1 MIKNII
7 DKEALKK
14 GASNAAGGCLV
25 TLTFAAIINPIV
37 VPIVKPFFSKLGKKL
52 GRMVNGEEKKED

>member
-14 GASNAAGGCLV
+14 GASSAAGAGLV
-25 TLTFAAIINPIV
+25 TLTFAAIINPVV
-37 VPIVKPFFSKLGKKL
+37 VPIVKPFFSKLGEKI
-52 GRMVNGEEKKED
+52 GRKVNGKKED

>member
-1 MIKNII
+1 MIKNFI

-25 TLTFAAIINPIV
+25 TLTFAAIINPVV
-37 VPIVKPFFSKLGKKL
+37 VPIVKPFFSKLGEKIERK
-52 GRMVNGEEKKED
+52 VNGKKED

>member
-1 MIKNII
+1 MMIKI
-7 DKEALKK
+7 DKESFKK

-25 TLTFAAIINPIV
+25 TLTFAAIINPVI

-52 GRMVNGEEKKED
+52 GKKVNGEEED

>member
-7 DKEALKK
+7 DKESLKK

-25 TLTFAAIINPIV
+25 TLAFATIVNPLIT
-37 VPIVKPFFSKLGKKL
+37 PIVKPFFSKLGEKIGSK
-52 GRMVNGEEKKED
+52 VNGKKED

>member
-14 GASNAAGGCLV
+14 GASNAAGAGLV
-25 TLTFAAIINPIV
+25 TLAFATIVNPFVTPII
-37 VPIVKPFFSKLGKKL
+37 KPFFSKLGEKI
-52 GRMVNGEEKKED
+52 GRKVNGEKED

>member
-14 GASNAAGGCLV
+14 GASNAVGGCLV
-25 TLTFAAIINPIV
+25 TLAFATIVNPLIT
-37 VPIVKPFFSKLGKKL
+37 PILKPFFSKLGKKI
-52 GRMVNGEEKKED
+52 GSKVNGEEKED

>member
-1 MIKNII
+1 MINLI

-14 GASNAAGGCLV
+14 GASSAAGAGLV
-25 TLTFAAIINPIV
+25 TLTFAAIINPVV

-52 GRMVNGEEKKED
+52 GKKVNGEEED